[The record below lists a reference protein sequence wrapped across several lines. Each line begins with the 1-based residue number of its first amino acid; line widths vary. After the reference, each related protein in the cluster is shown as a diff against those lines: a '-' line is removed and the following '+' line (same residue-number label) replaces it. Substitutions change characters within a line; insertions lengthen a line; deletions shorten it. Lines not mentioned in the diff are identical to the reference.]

1 MKTFFFIIVIFLTVS
16 NSYSQKIPLLQE
28 NTVLDRE
35 NPKYQTSL
43 EKFYKQR
50 TVTRIAS
57 PQVLEKEIVDSL
69 YYLGPGDQ
77 LAIHIFG
84 EMEVNFVV
92 TVSPE
97 GSVAIPTIGMLK
109 VSELTLKDAKKKLKE
124 LIDKNYHSTNVD
136 INLVALRKFRV
147 YLVGEVQTPGTYFAQ
162 SSDRVSDIIEV
173 SGGLKGLAD
182 ARNIQVRHSNG
193 RVDTLNLLAFY
204 SLGDT
209 KNNIT
214 VEGGDVIYVPAIDLT
229 KPYVMV
235 EWNKKEK
242 SILKKPEQALPSK
255 KYERKIFS
263 LKKGE
268 TLTDFLKRIAVLDN
282 QVKLSQIKI
291 KRADREFVIDFF
303 KDYGK
308 AQHFVL
314 QNKDVLLIP
323 DVDTYVYVQG
333 EVMYP
338 GAYPYQVNLT
348 AKDYAGMAGVV
359 EKSKMFNKLVVI
371 RSSSGQMLKGGDV
384 VVGEGDIIVV
394 PRKTRE
400 SIRDYLTII
409 TPLVSIL
416 VSTYTL
422 YVAVTKK

>member
-1 MKTFFFIIVIFLTVS
+1 MKTFFVIFLIILTVS
-16 NSYSQKIPLLQE
+16 TSYSQKIPLLQE

-50 TVTRIAS
+50 TVTRIGS
-57 PQVLEKEIVDSL
+57 PQVLEKEIADSL

-77 LAIHIFG
+77 LGIHIFG
-84 EMEVNFVV
+84 EMEVSFVV

-109 VSELTLKDAKKKLKE
+109 VAGLTLKKAKEKLKE
-124 LIDKNYHSTNVD
+124 LINKNYHSSNVD
-136 INLVALRKFRV
+136 IDLVSLRKFRV

-162 SSDRVSDIIEV
+162 ATDRVSDIIEV
-173 SGGLKGLAD
+173 SGGLKDWAD
-182 ARNIQVRHSNG
+182 AGNIQVRHSNG
-193 RVDTLNLLAFY
+193 QVDTLNLLAFY
-204 SLGDT
+204 SLGDK
-209 KNNIT
+209 KNNST

-229 KPYVMV
+229 KPYVTV

-242 SILKKPEQALPSK
+242 SALKKPEQPLSTK
-255 KYERKIFS
+255 KYQRKIYS
-263 LKKGE
+263 LKSEE
-268 TLTDFLKRIAVLDN
+268 TISEFLKRIAVLDN
-282 QVKLSQIKI
+282 QAKLSQIII
-291 KRADREFVIDFF
+291 KRAGQEFLIDLF

-314 QNKDVLLIP
+314 QNKDVVLIP
-323 DVDTYVYVQG
+323 DLDANVYVQG

-348 AKDYAGMAGVV
+348 AKDYAGMAGVI
-359 EKSKMFNKLVVI
+359 EKSKMFNSLVVI
-371 RSSSGQMLKGGDV
+371 RSNSGQVLKGGDV
-384 VVGEGDIIVV
+384 IVGKGDIIVV

-400 SIRDYLTII
+400 SVRDYLTII